1 MNLIR
6 IYAVLALAGAA
17 GLALAQT
24 GPSTSS
30 ASKKELV
37 AKALQL
43 QQAGVEGIGN
53 QLAVQT
59 SQQILGS
66 AGQAM
71 GRVPA
76 DKRELVGS
84 EIQAEVRKFYED
96 ISPALRSA
104 AIRLA
109 PAIVGAA
116 LDERMSED
124 ELKTLVA
131 WLESPVSKKYQQLAA
146 ESSQALTQK
155 VVAETSP
162 SIEPK
167 LKAIEASISKKLGMA
182 PPPASSAPAAT
193 AAPAAKPAA
202 SGAKK

>member
-1 MNLIR
+1 MNMIR
-6 IYAVLALAGAA
+6 IGAVLALAGAA
-17 GLALAQT
+17 TLGLAQT

-43 QQAGVEGIGN
+43 QQSGVEGIGN
-53 QLAVQT
+53 QLAVQA
-59 SQQILGS
+59 SQQLLGS

-76 DKRELVGS
+76 DKRESIGG

-96 ISPALRSA
+96 IGPTLRGA
-104 AIRLA
+104 AVKLA
-109 PAIVGAA
+109 PAIVGTA

-124 ELKTLVA
+124 ELKTLLA
-131 WLESPVSKKYQQLAA
+131 WLESPVSKKYQQIAA
-146 ESSQALTQK
+146 ESSQILTQK
-155 VVAETSP
+155 LIAETSP

-167 LKAIEASISKKLGMA
+167 LKAIEASISRKLGLTPA
-182 PPPASSAPAAT
+182 PAGSAPAAA